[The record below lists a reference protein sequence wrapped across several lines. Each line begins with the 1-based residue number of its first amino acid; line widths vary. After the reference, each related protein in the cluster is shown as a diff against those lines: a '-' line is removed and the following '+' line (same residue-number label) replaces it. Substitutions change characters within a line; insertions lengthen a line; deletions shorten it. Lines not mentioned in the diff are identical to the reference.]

1 MKILLL
7 STEEFSGA
15 GKATCKV
22 KNALKEVNLNC
33 DHRVLLKDINNKN
46 LKEIIKKFFYRIA
59 QKINTLICFC
69 FGKNIKEFQSL
80 SLFPSNLSKE
90 INNSDYDIVHLTWI
104 NELLSIEDI
113 GKIKKPIVWTLCD
126 MWPIAGVSHYDNNSN
141 DAFWKIEN
149 FNNVNFNKNYL
160 DNWIIQRK
168 IRSWKNEITFVC
180 PSQWLMN
187 CTKESIITN
196 NLSLKKIESKKIPW
210 PIDVKIFNKKNK
222 KELRKKFNFSTEKN
236 IIIFNSYSGIYSK
249 RKGGDLFIEALSKLD
264 LDCELVV
271 IGNTSDDTIN
281 AKIDKKIHWMGKINN
296 DLKLA
301 ELINCA
307 DLIVIPSRMDNLPQ
321 TGLEAQACGVPVV
334 AFNTNGIKDLVNH
347 KIDGYLS
354 KPFEI
359 DSLIDGIEW
368 TLNQLKLSNRL
379 TELNLEKTKK
389 NWASQIVGGNY
400 KNLYQNILEKNI

>member
-1 MKILLL
+1 
-7 STEEFSGA
+7 
-15 GKATCKV
+15 
-22 KNALKEVNLNC
+22 
-33 DHRVLLKDINNKN
+33 
-46 LKEIIKKFFYRIA
+46 
-59 QKINTLICFC
+59 
-69 FGKNIKEFQSL
+69 
-80 SLFPSNLSKE
+80 
-90 INNSDYDIVHLTWI
+90 
-104 NELLSIEDI
+104 
-113 GKIKKPIVWTLCD
+113 
-126 MWPIAGVSHYDNNSN
+126 
-141 DAFWKIEN
+141 
-149 FNNVNFNKNYL
+149 
-160 DNWIIQRK
+160 
-168 IRSWKNEITFVC
+168 
-180 PSQWLMN
+180 
-187 CTKESIITN
+187 
-196 NLSLKKIESKKIPW
+196 
-210 PIDVKIFNKKNK
+210 
-222 KELRKKFNFSTEKN
+222 
-236 IIIFNSYSGIYSK
+236 
-249 RKGGDLFIEALSKLD
+249 
-264 LDCELVV
+264 
-271 IGNTSDDTIN
+271 
-281 AKIDKKIHWMGKINN
+281 MGKINN